1 MADTMHFE
9 LVSPERRLASGEAKS
24 VRIPGSEGQMT
35 ALPDHAPVITALR
48 PGVLR
53 IETADGGAQEFAVT
67 GGFAQVNAEG
77 ASILAERAY
86 LRDAENR
93 SEIEALLE
101 EARAK
106 AAAAPAE
113 TRDMSELMVA
123 DLAEL
128 LDRMV

>member
-1 MADTMHFE
+1 MAETMHYD

-24 VRIPGSEGQMT
+24 VRIPGLEGQMT
-35 ALPDHAPVITALR
+35 ALPNHAPVITALR

-53 IETADGGAQEFAVT
+53 IETADGGAQEFAVI

-93 SEIEALLE
+93 AEIEALLE